1 MKILLTSIGTR
12 GDMEPFLAIG
22 EILREKGH
30 EVMYLFPEQFRALV
44 EESGAQFEGLG
55 SAFIEMLE
63 SDLGKFAMGG
73 AGPWWKKFG
82 AYVKMARMQ
91 GGINK
96 HMMERQRKVVAEF
109 QPDRI
114 VHNGK
119 AMYPVIWEVEHPGST
134 MFVSPVPFLHYVK
147 GHTHV
152 AFHSNY
158 GSFFNKLTFR
168 LADWGLVKTIMAA
181 LKWID
186 RTDIR
191 KKQIKNALDT
201 HKIIY
206 TISPQLFE
214 RPAYWPDTRQ
224 VLGYHERDKTINWQP
239 AAPLLEFLQ
248 GHEKILFV
256 TFGSMIN
263 PEPAKKTDIIL
274 NILKRNRIPALINTS
289 AGGLIEPT
297 DYDRDL
303 FHFVSSIPYEW
314 LLPKVYAVMHH
325 GGSGTT
331 HLALRHGC
339 ASLILPH
346 IIDQFAWDQIL
357 SAKGVGPRG
366 IKVSRITEK
375 SLAPKILDLFHNET
389 YKRNAEK
396 VAEEMRKEE
405 FLREKLYEKIV
416 GKRVGRDQ
424 E

>member
-22 EILREKGH
+22 EILQEKGH
-30 EVMYLFPEQFRALV
+30 EVMFLFPEQFRGLV
-44 EESGAQFEGLG
+44 TDSGAQFEGLG

-73 AGPWWKKFG
+73 AGPWWKKIG

-91 GGINK
+91 GDINRQ
-96 HMMERQRKVVAEF
+96 MMERQRKVVAEF

-134 MFVSPVPFLHYVK
+134 LFVSPVPFLHYVK

-158 GSFFNKLTFR
+158 GNFLNKLTFR
-168 LADWGLVKTIMAA
+168 LADWGLLKTIMAS
-181 LKWID
+181 LKWIERSD
-186 RTDIR
+186 LS
-191 KKQIKNALDT
+191 KQQIQQALDT
-201 HKIIY
+201 HKVIY
-206 TISPQLFE
+206 TISPQLFQ
-214 RPAYWPDTRQ
+214 RPAYWPDNRQ
-224 VLGYHERDKTINWQP
+224 ILGYHERDKTINWQP
-239 AAPLLEFLQ
+239 TAALLQFLQ
-248 GHEKILFV
+248 RHEKILFV

-263 PEPAKKTDIIL
+263 PEPTQKTAIIL
-274 NILKRNRIPALINTS
+274 NILRRNQIPALINTS
-289 AGGLIEPT
+289 AGGLVEPA
-297 DYDRDL
+297 DYDHNL

-331 HLALRHGC
+331 HLTLRHGC
-339 ASLILPH
+339 ASLIIPH

-357 SAKGVGPRG
+357 SAKAVGPSG

-375 SLAPKILDLFHNET
+375 NLAPKILELFHT
-389 YKRNAEK
+389 DAYKRNAENIAK
-396 VAEEMRKEE
+396 EMRQEE
-405 FLREKLYEKIV
+405 VLREKLYLDIV
-416 GKRVGRDQ
+416 GRAFGED
-424 E
+424 